1 MKIDHGPSWRTKVW
15 PITMVNFCVVVGCT
29 NTVARENFVVKIL
42 HILRFTK
49 DYSQIVFAN
58 IFSMKL

>member
-29 NTVARENFVVKIL
+29 NTVREKISWL
-42 HILRFTK
+42 KFCIFY
-49 DYSQIVFAN
+49 DSQKIIRKIVFAN